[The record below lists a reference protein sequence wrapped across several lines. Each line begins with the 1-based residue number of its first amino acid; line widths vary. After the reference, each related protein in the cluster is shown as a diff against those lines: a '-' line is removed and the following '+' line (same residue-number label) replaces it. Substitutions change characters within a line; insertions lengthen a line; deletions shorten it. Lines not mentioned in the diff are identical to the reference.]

1 MNPKLRFAPGPGL
14 NYPAYTFKT
23 LADVCE
29 IRREIVDLSNL
40 TDLRF
45 VEYSM
50 PAFDSGRNPQVIF
63 GSDAKSG
70 RISIRGNVLLFNKLN
85 VRKKRIWN
93 VKNSP
98 DNSVCSAEFIPVIAT
113 GVLQDYMYYAVS
125 TDGFTKAVEECS
137 SGTSNSQKRITPSI
151 FLEQKIA
158 CPCSQ
163 EQQKIASFFST
174 LDEKIRIAECK
185 IDRLELLKKGF
196 AQKIF
201 SRQIRF
207 RKKNESSYPD
217 WIKAPINKVAIVN
230 PRNET
235 TSFPDEFLYI
245 DLESVSKG
253 VLVKENIISKHEA
266 PSRAQR
272 VLKEGD
278 ILFQMVRPYQGNNY
292 FVRKSN
298 IARVASTGYAQIRST
313 KNNSHFIYQSLH
325 QPSFLKKV
333 MERCTGGA
341 YPAIN
346 SSDFSSIELEMPCIE
361 EQNRISQLFE
371 FLDIKIDISRQRL
384 MKLKS
389 LKTNL
394 LQKMF
399 I

>member
-1 MNPKLRFAPGPGL
+1 MPNRLK
-14 NYPAYTFKT
+14 
-23 LADVCE
+23 
-29 IRREIVDLSNL
+29 NL
-40 TDLRF
+40 T
-45 VEYSM
+45 
-50 PAFDSGRNPQVIF
+50 
-63 GSDAKSG
+63 
-70 RISIRGNVLLFNKLN
+70 LN
-85 VRKKRIWN
+85 I
-93 VKNSP
+93 
-98 DNSVCSAEFIPVIAT
+98 
-113 GVLQDYMYYAVS
+113 
-125 TDGFTKAVEECS
+125 
-137 SGTSNSQKRITPSI
+137 PSI
-151 FLEQKIA
+151 D
-158 CPCSQ
+158 

-185 IDRLELLKKGF
+185 IDRLELLKKGV

-217 WIKAPINKVAIVN
+217 WIKAPINKAAIVN

-235 TSFPDEFLYI
+235 TSLPEEFLYI

-253 VLVKENIISKHEA
+253 VLVKENIISKHET

-272 VLKEGD
+272 VVKEGD

-333 MERCTGGA
+333 MGRCTGGA

-371 FLDIKIDISRQRL
+371 FLDKKIDISRQRL